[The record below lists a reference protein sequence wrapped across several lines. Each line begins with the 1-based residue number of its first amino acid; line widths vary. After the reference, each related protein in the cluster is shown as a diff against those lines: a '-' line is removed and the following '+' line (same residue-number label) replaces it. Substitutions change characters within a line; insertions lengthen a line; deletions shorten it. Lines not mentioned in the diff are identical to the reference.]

1 MSASRERNLFEGL
14 VAGVLAY
21 LAVALVFAGADLL
34 LGRAVFATPAAI
46 GGILF
51 YGAHG
56 PLATVSAGPV
66 AAANGVHI
74 LLSVAIGLVAAL
86 VVEETERHP
95 QFFYATFFVVVAF
108 LFASTAVLLGI
119 PSAITRAAPW
129 AVILVANVVGLAVA
143 GAYLWHAHPALRRS
157 VDELGGGEEHASAQM

>member
-1 MSASRERNLFEGL
+1 MSASRERILFEGL
-14 VAGVLAY
+14 VAGLLAY

-34 LGRAVFATPAAI
+34 LGRAPFATPAAI

-51 YGAHG
+51 YGGA
-56 PLATVSAGPV
+56 PALVSAGPV

-74 LLSVAIGLVAAL
+74 LLSIALGLVAAL

-95 QFFYATFFVVVAF
+95 QFFYVTFLLVVFF
-108 LFASTAVLLGI
+108 LIASTAVLLGI

-129 AVILVANVVGLAVA
+129 AVILVANLVGLAVA
-143 GAYLWHAHPALRRS
+143 GIYLWRAHPVLRRS
-157 VDELGGGEEHASAQM
+157 LDELAGGEEHVAPQV